1 MAIRFTRRAL
11 MKTAGALTASA
22 GLPALSGRALAQEA
36 ESHGLSTFGELA
48 LPPDFPHFAYV
59 NPKAP
64 KGGTLTIQIKRAG
77 GNQSF
82 DTFDTLNTFVLRQP
96 DGWLRRRARLALW
109 STGEKRRGLAR
120 QADLSLSNA
129 ARGQFP

>member
-64 KGGTLTIQIKRAG
+64 KGGTLTIQIKRARA
-77 GNQSF
+77 S
-82 DTFDTLNTFVLRQP
+82 TLSTRSTP
-96 DGWLRRRARLALW
+96 SCCRAMARRAWMPA
-109 STGEKRRGLAR
+109 STA
-120 QADLSLSNA
+120 
-129 ARGQFP
+129 